1 VNISLLL
8 RALPC
13 VICAVLGA
21 MFTRLWYV
29 HQIDSMNLAHAAQ
42 IEQARADNLK
52 GLEDATNSILL
63 ADTRY
68 RELLADRSVLLER
81 LRRNAG
87 SGSSDGD
94 SIGACRARNAD
105 LGAMV
110 QHLSGLVET
119 CNAGWHGCAKRG
131 DALRLIVTPK

>member
-1 VNISLLL
+1 
-8 RALPC
+8 
-13 VICAVLGA
+13 

-81 LRRNAG
+81 LRRNASAASQNG
-87 SGSSDGD
+87 NPG
-94 SIGACRARNAD
+94 GACERRVAELGKMVRD
-105 LGAMV
+105 L
-110 QHLSGLVET
+110 SELVEA
-119 CNAGWHGCAKRG
+119 CDSGWHGCAKRA
-131 DALRLIVTPK
+131 DALRLIVNPK

>member
-1 VNISLLL
+1 
-8 RALPC
+8 
-13 VICAVLGA
+13 

-29 HQIDSMNLAHAAQ
+29 HQIDSMNLAYAAQ

-81 LRRNAG
+81 LRRNA
-87 SGSSDGD
+87 SAASQNGD
-94 SIGACRARNAD
+94 TLGACQARASA
-105 LGAMV
+105 LGKMV
-110 QHLSGLVET
+110 RELSGMAEK
-119 CNAGWHGCAKRG
+119 CDSGWHECAKRK
-131 DALRLIVTPK
+131 DALIEVIK

>member
-29 HQIDSMNLAHAAQ
+29 HQIDSMNLAYAAQ

-81 LRRNAG
+81 LRRNA
-87 SGSSDGD
+87 SAASQNGD
-94 SIGACRARNAD
+94 TLGACQARASA
-105 LGAMV
+105 LGKMV
-110 QHLSGLVET
+110 RELSGMAEK
-119 CNAGWHGCAKRG
+119 CDSGWHECAKRK
-131 DALRLIVTPK
+131 DALIEVIK

>member
-1 VNISLLL
+1 M
-8 RALPC
+8 
-13 VICAVLGA
+13 ICAVLGA

-29 HQIDSMNLAHAAQ
+29 HQIDSMNLAYAAQ

-81 LRRNAG
+81 LRRNA
-87 SGSSDGD
+87 SAASQNGD
-94 SIGACRARNAD
+94 TLGACQARASA
-105 LGAMV
+105 LGKMV
-110 QHLSGLVET
+110 RELSGMAEK
-119 CNAGWHGCAKRG
+119 CDSGWHECAKRK
-131 DALRLIVTPK
+131 DALIEVIK